1 MTAGYPGAGRSTTAF
16 RLSVVVAG
24 YQSIMTSDS
33 RAASRDT
40 LAAMLDTAVAL
51 EATEAALHRTADEL
65 PDPEAAAR
73 LDRLGDA
80 ITAQAKDIARRAGEL
95 PPNPPVDRIR

>member
-1 MTAGYPGAGRSTTAF
+1 
-16 RLSVVVAG
+16 
-24 YQSIMTSDS
+24 MTSDS

-51 EATEAALHRTADEL
+51 EATEAALHRTADES
-65 PDPEAAAR
+65 PDPETAAR

-80 ITAQAKDIARRAGEL
+80 ITAQAKDIARRAGNL
-95 PPNPPVDRIR
+95 PPNPPIDRTAIDHRS